1 MKSSGRIAVA
11 VAVFL
16 LASSLAVSSAV
27 RAAGVDFKDPRRAL
41 GREDDIRVDAQMLQ
55 ETLSAGS
62 PISVTYQIENL
73 TNAPIAIADKVAD
86 ATFDADSQ
94 TITVSIGAEI
104 PSGKTMPHLTT
115 IAPGETRA
123 FRVGASAQVLV
134 PNAKSPWAHV
144 PRFVQ
149 ITVNVLH
156 DLKPFANLIAQQAK
170 SASAPPLPN
179 DLFDTWAASVSAVE
193 LNVLP
198 VRWSNERQGVTA
210 EAARSGL

>member
-1 MKSSGRIAVA
+1 MKSSSRIAVA
-11 VAVFL
+11 VTVFL
-16 LASSLAVSSAV
+16 LVSSTAS
-27 RAAGVDFKDPRRAL
+27 AAGVNFKDPRRAL

-73 TNAPIAIADKVAD
+73 TSAPIAIADKIAD

-94 TITVSIGAEI
+94 TITLSIGAEI
-104 PSGKTMPHLTT
+104 PSGTAMPHLTT
-115 IAPGETRA
+115 IAPGQTRA
-123 FRVGASAQVLV
+123 FRIGASAQVLI

-149 ITVNVLH
+149 ITVNVLR
-156 DLKPFANLIAQQAK
+156 DLKPFAKLIAQQTQ
-170 SASAPPLPN
+170 SAAAPPLPN
-179 DLFDTWAASVSAVE
+179 DLFDTWVASVSSVE

-198 VRWSNERQGVTA
+198 VRWSNEQHGPTA
-210 EAARSGL
+210 EMARSSF

>member
-1 MKSSGRIAVA
+1 

-16 LASSLAVSSAV
+16 LISSTA

-55 ETLSAGS
+55 ETLSPGS
-62 PISVTYQIENL
+62 PISVTYQVENL
-73 TNAPIAIADKVAD
+73 TAAPIAIADKIAD

-104 PSGKTMPHLTT
+104 PEGTSMPHLTV
-115 IAPGETRA
+115 IAPGQTHA
-123 FRVGASAQVLV
+123 FRIGASAQVMIA
-134 PNAKSPWAHV
+134 NAKAPWARV

-149 ITVNVLH
+149 ITVNVLR

-179 DLFDTWAASVSAVE
+179 DLFDTWVASVLSVE

-198 VRWSNERQGVTA
+198 VRWSNERQGGVTA
-210 EAARSGL
+210 EMARSGL